1 MPIGLSGSVKGLKAN
16 NWADKPSKSLPKWT
30 TNYSSSVEV
39 VHFTAWLAGHSKLQT
54 DRPTRKL
61 NLPCD
66 DARRGRRDKTA
77 NTSELSFVS
86 RRPVIVYQTP
96 HLGLKNGL
104 SFLLDIRI
112 WFCDKPFFKPTLIL
126 QNRHPRSGQRSSPI
140 GMFLVYFL
148 PEVAGGQGF
157 RLFLGSRHIYHN
169 ESTFLIINEKC
180 VILVPWVLG

>member
-1 MPIGLSGSVKGLKAN
+1 MGLWRA
-16 NWADKPSKSLPKWT
+16 WRPTTEPTSLPNPFLNEQLTTHLVWKWCI
-30 TNYSSSVEV
+30 SQLG
-39 VHFTAWLAGHSKLQT
+39 WLVTPNCRQT

-66 DARRGRRDKTA
+66 DARRERRDKTA
-77 NTSELSFVS
+77 NASELSFVS

-148 PEVAGGQGF
+148 PEVAGGQVF

-169 ESTFLIINEKC
+169 ESTLLIINEKC